1 MKLTERRW
9 DISRFFL
16 YLALYSRLP
25 QLNSC
30 IISLIFKSK
39 FNKVLLKL
47 QTRTKC
53 RTSATRAGPQSTGYV
68 TRPWRVRESNKM
80 PPHWQHTLKITKEDV
95 RRLKATVYFKQIA
108 CWLVEQ
114 LWKSPSHCMSNSFSF
129 SKSFWLVFHNP
140 ISHMLQHEVEY
151 FAQSVPIVL
160 VFNRY
165 HYILVKTPYDSRLLN
180 VSTYKPVCRQ
190 ACSDNTSDKLISFQ
204 HDPNLN
210 YEGHGVIRLVCCG
223 VNSLTDTLSLN
234 LLLTSS

>member
-1 MKLTERRW
+1 
-9 DISRFFL
+9 
-16 YLALYSRLP
+16 
-25 QLNSC
+25 
-30 IISLIFKSK
+30 
-39 FNKVLLKL
+39 
-47 QTRTKC
+47 
-53 RTSATRAGPQSTGYV
+53 
-68 TRPWRVRESNKM
+68 
-80 PPHWQHTLKITKEDV
+80 
-95 RRLKATVYFKQIA
+95 
-108 CWLVEQ
+108 
-114 LWKSPSHCMSNSFSF
+114 
-129 SKSFWLVFHNP
+129 
-140 ISHMLQHEVEY
+140 MLQHEVEY